1 MGSGVLCV
9 ITSGT
14 TGTLMLCV
22 ENWDMMDVSA
32 QFLHII
38 EGNVA
43 VLFLKLANLP
53 LASYYVVPSILPHSH
68 FQNLFPC

>member
-22 ENWDMMDVSA
+22 GSWDMMDVSA

-38 EGNVA
+38 EGNV
-43 VLFLKLANLP
+43 
-53 LASYYVVPSILPHSH
+53 YSI
-68 FQNLFPC
+68 

>member
-22 ENWDMMDVSA
+22 DNWDMIDVSA

-38 EGNVA
+38 EGNV
-43 VLFLKLANLP
+43 
-53 LASYYVVPSILPHSH
+53 YSI
-68 FQNLFPC
+68 